1 MGGVSLALL
10 AGCSLAA
17 AGWRSGWGG
26 WAGGAATTGPGLAS
40 VPLWFWIARQFLWA
54 QSCYRSSRTE
64 LSDRSQRESL
74 EGASALCCG
83 DYSVNFIAQET
94 GSEIE
99 WQNKGHWK

>member
-1 MGGVSLALL
+1 MGGLSL

-64 LSDRSQRESL
+64 LSIVPRESPWR
-74 EGASALCCG
+74 GPVLCA
-83 DYSVNFIAQET
+83 V
-94 GSEIE
+94 EITVSIL
-99 WQNKGHWK
+99 